1 MPELP
6 PVPPVPPPPPG
17 AASSSSSASLTAPSE
32 GAPAAPEVRGRT
44 PARSSAK
51 ISGLS
56 CANCGGPLEVA
67 PGLRV
72 LVCGY
77 CDTPLRVT
85 GPPGVR
91 RYSVA
96 PEVGADDARDRARAW
111 LTSGWNKDRRLQ
123 QDAEIGEA
131 FLCFLPF
138 FRVEADAVGYALGTE
153 EKTKGSGKSRRR
165 VEVDVE
171 KEVET
176 HLDRTLPAVQVAE
189 WGVQKVDLGGDH
201 LRPFDGGVLER
212 QGLVFPPTGSEV
224 EIRDAALARFK
235 EEVDPRRGMKRVRFY
250 WLRTL
255 RERLTLIYYP
265 LWVVRYRFRDRA
277 YQVLVDAE
285 DGRVAYGK
293 APGNDLYRAA
303 SMVLSQMVAAFAA
316 TTALQLGII
325 DDWVP
330 LVLLGLF
337 CLWILSLGWKRFRW
351 GGEVV
356 EGTGA
361 VERRGPAARWI
372 RRFARDRGVELPPAL
387 RSS

>member
-1 MPELP
+1 MPEIPPPP
-6 PVPPVPPPPPG
+6 PVPPAPSG
-17 AASSSSSASLTAPSE
+17 AA
-32 GAPAAPEVRGRT
+32 PALEVRDRT
-44 PARSSAK
+44 PAK

-91 RYSVA
+91 RFSVA
-96 PEVGADDARDRARAW
+96 PEVAAEDARGRARAW
-111 LTSGWNKDRRLQ
+111 LSSGWNKDRRLKR
-123 QDAEIGEA
+123 DAEVGEA

-138 FRVEADAVGYALGTE
+138 FRVQADAVGYALGTE
-153 EKTKGSGKSRRR
+153 ERTRGSGKSRRK

-171 KEVET
+171 KEVEK

-189 WGVQKVDLGGDH
+189 WGVQTIDLSGDR
-201 LRPFDGGVLER
+201 LVPFDGGALER

-224 EIRDAALARFK
+224 EIRDAVLAQFK
-235 EEVDPRRGMKRVRFY
+235 DQVDPRRGLKRVRFS

-255 RERLTLIYYP
+255 RERLTLVYYP
-265 LWVVRYRFRDRA
+265 LWVVRYRFEDRA

-285 DGRVAYGK
+285 DGRLVYGK
-293 APGNDLYRAA
+293 APGNDLYRAGA
-303 SMVLSQMVAAFAA
+303 MVFSQMLVAFVA
-316 TTALQLGII
+316 TTLLQLGVI
-325 DDWVP
+325 DDWVL
-330 LVLLGLF
+330 LVMLGLF
-337 CLWILSLGWKRFRW
+337 CVWILSLGWKRFRW
-351 GGEVV
+351 GGVVV

-361 VERRGPAARWI
+361 RERPGGAARWM
-372 RRFARDRGVELPPAL
+372 RRFARGQGIELPAAM
-387 RSS
+387 RST

>member
-1 MPELP
+1 MSQPLP
-6 PVPPVPPPPPG
+6 PPPPPPPPG
-17 AASSSSSASLTAPSE
+17 AAPPPTETRVRDRAPS
-32 GAPAAPEVRGRT
+32 
-44 PARSSAK
+44 K

-56 CANCGGPLEVA
+56 CANCAAPLEVA

-72 LVCGY
+72 LSCRY

-96 PEVGADDARDRARAW
+96 PEVGAEDARRTAREW
-111 LTSGWNKDRRLQ
+111 VSSGLNKEPRLKKE
-123 QDAEIGEA
+123 AEVGEA

-153 EKTKGSGKSRRR
+153 ERTRGSGKNRRK

-171 KEVET
+171 HEVEK
-176 HLDRTLPAVQVAE
+176 HLDRTFPAVQVAE
-189 WGVQKVDLGGDH
+189 WGVQEIDLAGDH
-201 LRPFDGGVLER
+201 LVPFDGGVLER
-212 QGLVFPPTGSEV
+212 QGLVFPPTGSEI
-224 EIRDAALARFK
+224 EIRDAALKSFK
-235 EEVDPRRGMKRVRFY
+235 KEVDPRRRMKRVRFF
-250 WLRTL
+250 WLETL
-255 RERLTLIYYP
+255 RERLTIIYYP
-265 LWVVRYRFRDRA
+265 LWVVRYRFEDRA

-303 SMVLSQMVAAFAA
+303 SMVLAQMAAAFVAS
-316 TTALQLGII
+316 TVLQMGVI

-337 CLWILSLGWKRFRW
+337 CVWILSLGWKRFRW
-351 GGEVV
+351 GGEIV

-361 VERRGPAARWI
+361 KKTANQGVQWARRMARKQG
-372 RRFARDRGVELPPAL
+372 FDLPKSLRGAGG
-387 RSS
+387 